1 MISFIIIGKN
11 EGWKLTK
18 CFESVLLFVDKNA
31 ITKYEIIYVDS
42 KSTDDS
48 IERAKKFR
56 KIKIFQIT
64 GICNAA
70 IARNI
75 GAKESKGNILFFID
89 GDMEIDAS
97 FFKVAFNN
105 NNNLVYPFLS
115 GGLVNYNY
123 DSNWNLLFESVYG
136 RNVKEDK
143 HEHTTGGIF
152 IVEKQL
158 FNKIGGIRTKYKAS
172 EDNDFG
178 LRLSKIGCP
187 ILRKKEIIA
196 KHHTIPYNDNKR
208 TWNLLFNGSELYS
221 IVLFREH
228 LFNLHSLRKFA
239 FENYPLLMLIISFA
253 FFFFF
258 NFKYLFV
265 IYLLFVFFKSFNY
278 DKQINKKTLFNIS
291 KIIIRDIMRFFAF
304 FIFFPI
310 NKKIE
315 YKKIK

>member
-1 MISFIIIGKN
+1 MISFIIIVKD

-18 CFESVLLFVDKNA
+18 CFESVIYFVDLNK
-31 ITKYEIIYVDS
+31 IRDFEIIYVDS
-42 KSTDDS
+42 KSNDDS
-48 IERAKKFR
+48 IERAKAFDEA
-56 KIKIFQIT
+56 IVFQIT
-64 GICNAA
+64 GECNAA
-70 IARNI
+70 VARNI
-75 GAKESKGNILFFID
+75 GAQESKGGILFFID
-89 GDMEIDAS
+89 GDMEINADFYKA
-97 FFKVAFNN
+97 AFNHN
-105 NNNLVYPFLS
+105 SSLIYPFIS
-115 GGLVNYNY
+115 GGLINYNY
-123 DSNWNLLFESVYG
+123 DSEWNLLFESVYG

-221 IVLFREH
+221 IVLFRQH

-253 FFFFF
+253 FFFLF
-258 NFKYLFV
+258 NFKYLFF

-278 DKQINKKTLFNIS
+278 YKQINKKTLFNIS